1 MTYKEKR
8 NTKAI
13 LAAAGI
19 IAVGL
24 AVVGIIAYMSKSR
37 GSSVD
42 GSQSEAEEVQ
52 RASSDTVI
60 WNGKEYTYNDHL
72 TNYLL
77 LGIDS
82 REKAETSTGQAN
94 AGQADAIY
102 LVTRD
107 RAENTVTMI
116 TIPRDTMAQI
126 ELFGPGG
133 ESLGTNTD
141 HISLSYAYGDGGYE
155 SCELTKEA
163 VSNLFYGLPIQ
174 SYCALNMDGIPILTE
189 SVGNLN
195 VVVPNDSLESAYPEY
210 AEGTE
215 VTLDADNTEIFVRYR
230 DTKESQSA
238 LARME
243 RQQTYIRAFGEAA
256 KDRQEE
262 DAGYAADLYLSLKP
276 YMVTNM
282 NSGEFAKLAESLTG
296 GIVRDGWT
304 VPGEGVEGSTYD
316 EYYADDDALYEKI
329 IETFYE
335 EAQQK

>member
-8 NTKAI
+8 NTKTI

-24 AVVGIIAYMSKSR
+24 AAVGIIAYMSKSR

-82 REKAETSTGQAN
+82 REKTETSTGQAN

-189 SVGNLN
+189 SVGSLK
-195 VVVPNDSLESAYPEY
+195 VMVPNDSLESAYPEY

-215 VTLDADNTEIFVRYR
+215 VTLDADNTEIFIRYR
-230 DTKESQSA
+230 DTEESQSA

-296 GIVRDGWT
+296 GIVREGWT

-316 EYYADDDALYEKI
+316 EYYADNDALYEKI

>member
-8 NTKAI
+8 NTKTI

-24 AVVGIIAYMSKSR
+24 AAVGIIAYMSKSR

-82 REKAETSTGQAN
+82 REKTETSTGQAN

-189 SVGNLN
+189 SVGSLK
-195 VVVPNDSLESAYPEY
+195 VMVPNDSLESAYPEY

-215 VTLDADNTEIFVRYR
+215 VTLDADNTEIFIRYR
-230 DTKESQSA
+230 DTEESQSA

-296 GIVRDGWT
+296 GIVREGWT

-316 EYYADDDALYEKI
+316 EYYADDDTLYEKI

>member
-8 NTKAI
+8 NTKTI

-24 AVVGIIAYMSKSR
+24 AAVGIIAYMSKSR

-82 REKAETSTGQAN
+82 REKTETSTGQAN

-189 SVGNLN
+189 SVGSLK
-195 VVVPNDSLESAYPEY
+195 VMVPNDSLESAYPEY

-215 VTLDADNTEIFVRYR
+215 VTLDADNTEIFIRYR
-230 DTKESQSA
+230 DTEESQSA

-296 GIVRDGWT
+296 GIVREGWT